1 MPLGSHRPRRAA
13 KPPAEIRHRPGRGE
27 DHHLPHYRDHAR
39 FQHQLLVIGEVA
51 TAAGLSSFNLIAGP
65 LFYLAHEAA
74 WNYLGPPDDAVFGLP
89 ALPRGT
95 RETASAAVFAD

>member
-1 MPLGSHRPRRAA
+1 M
-13 KPPAEIRHRPGRGE
+13 
-27 DHHLPHYRDHAR
+27 
-39 FQHQLLVIGEVA
+39 IGEVA

-65 LFYLAHEAA
+65 LFYLAHEGGME
-74 WNYLGPPDDAVFGLP
+74 LSGSPDDAVFGLP

>member
-1 MPLGSHRPRRAA
+1 M
-13 KPPAEIRHRPGRGE
+13 
-27 DHHLPHYRDHAR
+27 
-39 FQHQLLVIGEVA
+39 IGEAA

-89 ALPRGT
+89 ALPRGR